1 MMPSSLCIMPSYP
14 SNIPP
19 PVAFSHLPLSAQ
31 AHLQLSWLEKNTR
44 KHANKTMATALT
56 SSEMKSVL
64 QQIISER
71 DQLRLELMHAKSVIV
86 ELENQNLEYDRLLS
100 ETLSELQVRKPNP
113 TVTVAPTTSWIGTWQ
128 CSSDYPLLSPIE
140 KAWENGWLQKALSQ
154 MPAMMNR
161 EDLGPQHVIQSRLLY
176 SAILQST
183 GTNLQQALASAEEA
197 VTIAVDLGL
206 QELAAKG
213 QFHRALCYHYL
224 GEFANARWCFVLA
237 SSALTKD
244 FRKKAEGILRELP
257 EGHSKR
263 SVSAGF
269 KFYCDSKLDEFV
281 RNV

>member
-1 MMPSSLCIMPSYP
+1 
-14 SNIPP
+14 
-19 PVAFSHLPLSAQ
+19 
-31 AHLQLSWLEKNTR
+31 
-44 KHANKTMATALT
+44 MATVFT
-56 SSEMKSVL
+56 SPEMKASL

-71 DQLRLELMHAKSVIV
+71 DQLRVELMHAKSAII

-100 ETLSELQVRKPNP
+100 ETLSELQVRKPKL
-113 TVTVAPTTSWIGTWQ
+113 TVTVAPTASWIGTWQ
-128 CSSDYPLLSPIE
+128 CSSEYPLLAPIE
-140 KAWENGWLQKALSQ
+140 KAWANGWLQKALSQ
-154 MPAMMNR
+154 IPAMMDR
-161 EDLGPQHVIQSRLLY
+161 EDLGPHHVIQSRLLY

-197 VTIAVDLGL
+197 VTMAVDLGL

-257 EGHSKR
+257 EGHSQR
-263 SVSAGF
+263 SVSPGF
-269 KFYCDSKLDEFV
+269 KFYCDSKIDEFV